1 MGKILSPSQ
10 DVVDFH
16 TGNRLIS
23 PKAGRIFRLSHK
35 CAWASVL
42 ISLTLSCAMPAVA
55 SAAEQDEFADR
66 LKAGGHI
73 LMIRH
78 ARAPGSGDPP
88 NFKIGDC
95 ATQRNLDDAGRDQ
108 ARSIGEWLRNNGV
121 TSARVYSSQWCRCI
135 ETARLLNLGPVQELA
150 GLNSYYERVQD
161 REPNLRAL
169 NDFISQQPIKGELI
183 ILVTHFVTIADIAG
197 TGVSSG
203 GAVLLALHA
212 DAPYT
217 VVGRLDFGW
226 ERQDCFS
233 GTK

>member
-1 MGKILSPSQ
+1 MY
-10 DVVDFH
+10 
-16 TGNRLIS
+16 
-23 PKAGRIFRLSHK
+23 
-35 CAWASVL
+35 VL
-42 ISLTLSCAMPAVA
+42 ISVFLSLTILSAMPAAA
-55 SAAEQDEFADR
+55 SAADQSEVIDR

-78 ARAPGSGDPP
+78 ALAPGNGDPP

-95 ATQRNLDDAGRDQ
+95 ATQRNLDDTGRNQ
-108 ARSIGEWLRNNGV
+108 ARSIGVWLRNNGV
-121 TSARVYSSQWCRCI
+121 TSARVYSSQWCRCL

-150 GLNSYYERVQD
+150 ALNSFYERAQD

-169 NDFISQQPIKGELI
+169 NKFISQQPVLGELI

-203 GAVLLALHA
+203 GGALLKLNA

-217 VVGRLDFGW
+217 VVGRINFG
-226 ERQDCFS
+226 Q
-233 GTK
+233 